1 MIYFKRFAI
10 LFLILFL
17 YSCSANIYYLNS
29 INNEQS
35 FEINKDKK
43 IAIPSF
49 TSVESEIGSLT
60 SGMFI
65 SQIDTSLH
73 QFLIEPSLVDSILNI
88 NEIYSLPNEPSPELI
103 NKLSKILDTEYILI
117 GYIQKWNSADLGQ
130 DGEVKHKIDVYNLKL
145 NKLVWSVTN
154 SIIISAPESDES
166 IYFIGTIESAY
177 NKLISKTLDEISL
190 NSNIKKNENR
200 N

>member
-1 MIYFKRFAI
+1 FKRFAI